1 MALLSFFDKREQR
14 LTDKKFSKLT
24 MEEAA
29 ICDWI
34 CLESPL
40 EASKVMHDILGL
52 DWRKMPFKSICE
64 ILQLRFGDTFFHKS
78 EGFDFDTWNMLYF
91 LGSNLNEDQKKFLR
105 ENNFLP
111 HKYTSSKDEVSD
123 IEKTVNSLRVSLV
136 EFKNASQTEQ
146 VNSTLK
152 KIDDLERQKI
162 ILKNTIARWMK
173 TNPDGGNPADASE
186 YISSHSDLRAWR
198 LRNQDSATM
207 KGQMFGIIIN
217 QMTSALSQAKEGKVY
232 RKGEFGHYEERL
244 HRRNERKRLE
254 DIKNGKAGWPSFG
267 NDNKPLG
274 NKMPRNSIC
283 ETPTV
288 FTNTIARSSKLV
300 SPPVVEPTVSEH
312 EPKLSFTPTPV
323 KIETEIEFGELEKKS
338 APEIRKMKSGRES
351 LTSDYERIQK
361 RVMDKKKQSTK
372 DVQSLSKNL
381 IITITILAAIAL
393 AVVIYSM

>member
-1 MALLSFFDKREQR
+1 
-14 LTDKKFSKLT
+14 
-24 MEEAA
+24 
-29 ICDWI
+29 
-34 CLESPL
+34 
-40 EASKVMHDILGL
+40 
-52 DWRKMPFKSICE
+52 
-64 ILQLRFGDTFFHKS
+64 
-78 EGFDFDTWNMLYF
+78 
-91 LGSNLNEDQKKFLR
+91 
-105 ENNFLP
+105 
-111 HKYTSSKDEVSD
+111 
-123 IEKTVNSLRVSLV
+123 
-136 EFKNASQTEQ
+136 
-146 VNSTLK
+146 
-152 KIDDLERQKI
+152 
-162 ILKNTIARWMK
+162 MK

-338 APEIRKMKSGRES
+338 VAR
-351 LTSDYERIQK
+351 
-361 RVMDKKKQSTK
+361 DKEE
-372 DVQSLSKNL
+372 
-381 IITITILAAIAL
+381 
-393 AVVIYSM
+393 